1 MARFNRFRLPILLGS
16 AGFLLAAA
24 RPCMGAELPPFLEY
38 QPDAHTLQLWHLD
51 ERAPPFVNSV
61 PGATP
66 LEGLLNGAVAG
77 KPSLLGLGSSV
88 SFHATAG
95 GTPSTSGL
103 RGAIL
108 SASPFLSIGPTDNV
122 RPDFRYFGP
131 DGAFTYEMV
140 VKLDVMPRDS
150 KTIALGLMT
159 MEGDDADRIFNF
171 RIEKEGFLAFFPLPH
186 GAAMGGGVATI
197 PTSGPDAIDTKSWF
211 HVAVSYDGNSDATN
225 NLKLYWTRLRPG
237 LDTANSIGSGSLTN
251 DFNGNLG
258 DFAIGNE
265 ARSFPTNAEAEPFPG
280 QIDEVRISGVARHP
294 TDFFFV
300 PQNQRISPEQYAESI
315 RKHPEP
321 TSFDLGLTSL
331 LVDSVPT
338 DLGKSPAA
346 LLELKSGL
354 HRLDFDFGFV
364 PEQPGGEVK
373 LRCLFE
379 GVDERWRDT
388 ELGMTLACQILG
400 SDDRVISQSRFA
412 AVGRSSG
419 WESSV
424 EESAMTRRTEPI
436 YIPSGARR
444 FRISLSSGSP
454 DTTGFFAI
462 DNIALHEP
470 GARDAPLWQSGGH
483 VYEAANTSPAGSLP
497 GWRRSGAEPAIAQI
511 VMRPDHPALGLVDGN
526 QSRDGEWS
534 FIRDLPAAAF
544 DGGTYVLSWDEVF
557 NVIDGDTRRATYVNV
572 PPGRYTFR
580 AMGIAGDGASF
591 GDALEVNLLIHPPFW
606 QKPWFWPAITA
617 GIVTLLSAMIFSV
630 HRSRA
635 KQSLEKLR
643 FQNALEKDRTR
654 IARDMHDDLGTR
666 VTFIN
671 MSAAL
676 ARKEMEQSPENS
688 RRHLDKVTQS
698 ARELVV
704 AMDDLVWAVD
714 PSNDTLDDLASHI
727 ARLSDDMFRDSNIRC
742 RLDIPSFLPA
752 LPLGSEF
759 RHNVALAM
767 KEALHNVLR
776 HAGAC
781 EVFVAMAFDGETI
794 HLHVRDTGMGFDL
807 AGDPKGHGLDNMAH
821 RFKEIG
827 GTCQISSTPGGGTS
841 VLLSCPVARRP

>member
-1 MARFNRFRLPILLGS
+1 MLSACGFCMADNS
-16 AGFLLAAA
+16 AHGFQ
-24 RPCMGAELPPFLEY
+24 EY
-38 QPDAHTLQLWHLD
+38 PPDAHTLHLWHLD
-51 ERAPPFVNSV
+51 ERGTPFVNSV

-66 LEGLLNGAVAG
+66 LEGLLNGASAG
-77 KPSLLGLGSSV
+77 KQSVPGLGMAISLNAS
-88 SFHATAG
+88 AG
-95 GTPSTSGL
+95 GVPATSGL

-108 SASPFLSIGPTDNV
+108 LSSRSLGTGPGDNV

-150 KTIALGLMT
+150 QTIALGLMT
-159 MEGDDADRIFNF
+159 MEGDGEDRIFNF
-171 RIEKEGFLAFFPLPH
+171 RIEKEGFLTFFPLPH
-186 GAAMGGGVATI
+186 GASMGGGVATI
-197 PTSGPDAIDTKSWF
+197 PTSGNDAINTKDWF
-211 HVAVSYDGNSDATN
+211 HIAVSYDGNNDTSS

-237 LDTANSIGSGSLTN
+237 LTAANCIGSGSLTS
-251 DFNGNLG
+251 DLNGNLG

-280 QIDEVRISGVARHP
+280 LIDEVRISGVARHP
-294 TDFFFV
+294 SDFFFV
-300 PQNQRISPEQYAESI
+300 PSNLRISPEQYVENRSQ
-315 RKHPEP
+315 RTEP
-321 TSFDLGLTSL
+321 TPFRLGLSGL
-331 LVDSVPT
+331 IVDSRPT
-338 DLGKSPAA
+338 TLKRHPTNQ
-346 LLELKSGL
+346 LELDSGL

-388 ELGMTLACQILG
+388 ELGMTLACQILSADG
-400 SDDRVISQSRFA
+400 RVVSQSRFG
-412 AVGRSSG
+412 AVGRSGG

-436 YIPSGARR
+436 YIPAGARK
-444 FRISLSSGSP
+444 FRISLTSGSP

-462 DNIALHEP
+462 DNIALHQP
-470 GARDAPLWQSGGH
+470 GAREAPLWRSGGY
-483 VYEAANTSPAGSLP
+483 VYDAVTTSPAGTLP
-497 GWRRSGAEPAIAQI
+497 GWKRTGAEPAIAQL
-511 VMRPDHPALGLVDGN
+511 VMRPNHPALGLIDGD
-526 QSRDGEWS
+526 QSRDGEW
-534 FIRDLPAAAF
+534 FFVQDLPPAAF
-544 DGGTYVLSWDEVF
+544 EGGTYVLSWDEVF

-591 GDALEVNLLIHPPFW
+591 GDALEVHLLIHPPFW
-606 QKPWFWPAITA
+606 QKPWFWPSLASGCVALVSAIIIA
-617 GIVTLLSAMIFSV
+617 I

-635 KQSLEKLR
+635 KRSLERLR

-666 VTFIN
+666 ITFIN

-676 ARKEMEQSPENS
+676 ARKEMETSPAKS
-688 RRHLDKVTQS
+688 RSHLEKVTRS

-714 PSNDTLDDLASHI
+714 PTNDTLDDLASHI
-727 ARLSDDMFRDSNIRC
+727 ARLSEEMFRDSDVRC
-742 RLDIPSFLPA
+742 RLDIPSFLPV

-759 RHNVALAM
+759 RHNVALSL

-776 HAGAC
+776 HAGSC
-781 EVFVAMAFDGETI
+781 EVSVAVVFDGST
-794 HLHVRDTGMGFDL
+794 LHIKVRDTGRGFDL
-807 AGDPKGHGLDNMAH
+807 INNPKGHGLDNMAS
-821 RFKEIG
+821 RFREIG
-827 GTCQISSTPGGGTS
+827 GACTIDSSPGGGTT
-841 VLLSCPVARRP
+841 VVLSCPIAKRP